1 MKLDVCVDMPDV
13 VDLAILR
20 GYGVQ
25 PGEELLPVD
34 GTFHYYS
41 LLLMGYSISSLSD
54 FL

>member
-1 MKLDVCVDMPDV
+1 MKLDVCVNMPDV

-34 GTFHYYS
+34 GTFPYCK
-41 LLLMGYSISSLSD
+41 LLLIG
-54 FL
+54 